1 MNLEQIQEMWEK
13 DSKIDPDNL
22 HDESLKI
29 PQLHSKYYTLYNT
42 ITLLRERAR
51 EQYAKVR
58 LERYNYYTGKATA
71 EVYAEEPFP
80 YKVRE
85 KDAIQ
90 RHLEAD
96 DKMNKIDMKIK
107 YYDVMLKFLEEI
119 IRAVSNRTY
128 QIKNAIEWNKFQAG
142 YESRLVRYYRRI
154 MKSFKQLQEILGGV
168 PNDGY
173 FGHPRLKIENPFSP
187 PKEKTKKTNGGKGLT
202 NKLGNRAT
210 EIEDMIKNMR

>member
-1 MNLEQIQEMWEK
+1 MYKRQ
-13 DSKIDPDNL
+13 
-22 HDESLKI
+22 
-29 PQLHSKYYTLYNT
+29 
-42 ITLLRERAR
+42 
-51 EQYAKVR
+51 EQYNKVR

-119 IRAVSNRTY
+119 IRAISNRTY

-142 YESRLVRYYRRI
+142 
-154 MKSFKQLQEILGGV
+154 
-168 PNDGY
+168 
-173 FGHPRLKIENPFSP
+173 FG
-187 PKEKTKKTNGGKGLT
+187 
-202 NKLGNRAT
+202 
-210 EIEDMIKNMR
+210 

>member
-1 MNLEQIQEMWEK
+1 MNLEQIQEMWER

-29 PQLHSKYYTLYNT
+29 PQLHSKYYTIYNT

-51 EQYAKVR
+51 EQYNKVR

-96 DKMNKIDMKIK
+96 DKMNKVDMKIK
-107 YYDVMLKFLEEI
+107 YYDIMLKFLEEI
-119 IRAVSNRTY
+119 IRNISGRTY

-142 YESRLVRYYRRI
+142 Y
-154 MKSFKQLQEILGGV
+154 
-168 PNDGY
+168 N
-173 FGHPRLKIENPFSP
+173 
-187 PKEKTKKTNGGKGLT
+187 
-202 NKLGNRAT
+202 
-210 EIEDMIKNMR
+210 

>member
-1 MNLEQIQEMWEK
+1 MNLEKIQEMWEK
-13 DSKIDPDNL
+13 DSRIDPDNL

-42 ITLLRERAR
+42 ITLLREKAR
-51 EQYAKVR
+51 ESYAKIR

-90 RHLEAD
+90 RHLDAD

-119 IRAVSNRTY
+119 IRNISGRTY

-142 YESRLVRYYRRI
+142 Y
-154 MKSFKQLQEILGGV
+154 
-168 PNDGY
+168 N
-173 FGHPRLKIENPFSP
+173 
-187 PKEKTKKTNGGKGLT
+187 
-202 NKLGNRAT
+202 
-210 EIEDMIKNMR
+210 

>member
-51 EQYAKVR
+51 EQYNKVR

-90 RHLEAD
+90 RHLDAD

-142 YESRLVRYYRRI
+142 Y
-154 MKSFKQLQEILGGV
+154 
-168 PNDGY
+168 N
-173 FGHPRLKIENPFSP
+173 
-187 PKEKTKKTNGGKGLT
+187 
-202 NKLGNRAT
+202 
-210 EIEDMIKNMR
+210 

>member
-1 MNLEQIQEMWEK
+1 MPFLQTVGGGAATGFSGRITY
-13 DSKIDPDNL
+13 
-22 HDESLKI
+22 
-29 PQLHSKYYTLYNT
+29 KYYTLYNT

-51 EQYAKVR
+51 EQYNKVR

-96 DKMNKIDMKIK
+96 DKMNKVDMKIK
-107 YYDVMLKFLEEI
+107 YYDIMLKFLEEV
-119 IRAVSNRTY
+119 IRVVSNRTY

-142 YESRLVRYYRRI
+142 
-154 MKSFKQLQEILGGV
+154 F
-168 PNDGY
+168 N
-173 FGHPRLKIENPFSP
+173 
-187 PKEKTKKTNGGKGLT
+187 
-202 NKLGNRAT
+202 
-210 EIEDMIKNMR
+210 

>member
-51 EQYAKVR
+51 EQYSKVK

-90 RHLEAD
+90 RHLDAD
-96 DKMNKIDMKIK
+96 DKMNKVDMKIK
-107 YYDVMLKFLEEI
+107 YYDIMLKFLEEV

-142 YESRLVRYYRRI
+142 Y
-154 MKSFKQLQEILGGV
+154 
-168 PNDGY
+168 N
-173 FGHPRLKIENPFSP
+173 
-187 PKEKTKKTNGGKGLT
+187 
-202 NKLGNRAT
+202 
-210 EIEDMIKNMR
+210 

>member
-1 MNLEQIQEMWEK
+1 MDLEKIQAMWEK
-13 DSKIDPDNL
+13 DSHIDPDNL
-22 HDESLKI
+22 HDESLKM

-51 EQYAKVR
+51 EQYNKVR

-96 DKMNKIDMKIK
+96 DKMNKVDMKIK
-107 YYDVMLKFLEEI
+107 YYDIMLKFLEEI
-119 IRAVSNRTY
+119 IRNISGRTY

-142 YESRLVRYYRRI
+142 Y
-154 MKSFKQLQEILGGV
+154 
-168 PNDGY
+168 N
-173 FGHPRLKIENPFSP
+173 
-187 PKEKTKKTNGGKGLT
+187 
-202 NKLGNRAT
+202 
-210 EIEDMIKNMR
+210 

>member
-22 HDESLKI
+22 HDESLRI

-51 EQYAKVR
+51 EQYSKVR
-58 LERYNYYTGKATA
+58 LERYNYYTGKAPA
-71 EVYAEEPFP
+71 EVYVEEPFP

-96 DKMNKIDMKIK
+96 DKMNKVDMKIK
-107 YYDVMLKFLEEI
+107 YYDIMLKFLEEI
-119 IRAVSNRTY
+119 IRNISGRTY

-142 YESRLVRYYRRI
+142 Y
-154 MKSFKQLQEILGGV
+154 
-168 PNDGY
+168 N
-173 FGHPRLKIENPFSP
+173 
-187 PKEKTKKTNGGKGLT
+187 
-202 NKLGNRAT
+202 
-210 EIEDMIKNMR
+210 

>member
-1 MNLEQIQEMWEK
+1 MNLEQIQEMWER

-42 ITLLRERAR
+42 ITLLREKAR
-51 EQYAKVR
+51 EQYSKVR

-119 IRAVSNRTY
+119 IRIVSSRTY

-142 YESRLVRYYRRI
+142 
-154 MKSFKQLQEILGGV
+154 
-168 PNDGY
+168 
-173 FGHPRLKIENPFSP
+173 FG
-187 PKEKTKKTNGGKGLT
+187 
-202 NKLGNRAT
+202 
-210 EIEDMIKNMR
+210 

>member
-1 MNLEQIQEMWEK
+1 MNLEQIQEIWEK

-51 EQYAKVR
+51 EQYSKVR

-96 DKMNKIDMKIK
+96 DKMNKVDMKIK
-107 YYDVMLKFLEEI
+107 YYDIMLKFLEEI
-119 IRAVSNRTY
+119 IRNISGRTY

-142 YESRLVRYYRRI
+142 Y
-154 MKSFKQLQEILGGV
+154 
-168 PNDGY
+168 N
-173 FGHPRLKIENPFSP
+173 
-187 PKEKTKKTNGGKGLT
+187 
-202 NKLGNRAT
+202 
-210 EIEDMIKNMR
+210 